1 MDGCVRGGWMVA
13 AGRILFILHYIRI
26 VNVENVVDSNNL
38 WLLTRQWAIYYENW
52 QTIENMKMQFGINM
66 PRLFRFPC
74 KCVGLGLLPL
84 TLAHIKSQKYV

>member
-38 WLLTRQWAIYYENW
+38 WLLTRQWAIYYEN
-52 QTIENMKMQFGINM
+52 
-66 PRLFRFPC
+66 
-74 KCVGLGLLPL
+74 
-84 TLAHIKSQKYV
+84 